1 MSIVNLVV
9 IFPLSVSLRIPID
22 VSYRVWRVECVPS
35 DDGDWPESKTDTGH
49 ECETYMWFDT
59 GLMLYIFV
67 NLTPVD
73 ICHLTMEIHK
83 QADDTFTFQFH
94 RYHQCQSVES

>member
-1 MSIVNLVV
+1 MPFLVDSVCSISIVDFVV
-9 IFPLSVSLRIPID
+9 TFPLRVSLRIPID
-22 VSYRVWRVECVPS
+22 APYGVWRVECVPP

-73 ICHLTMEIHK
+73 I
-83 QADDTFTFQFH
+83 
-94 RYHQCQSVES
+94 